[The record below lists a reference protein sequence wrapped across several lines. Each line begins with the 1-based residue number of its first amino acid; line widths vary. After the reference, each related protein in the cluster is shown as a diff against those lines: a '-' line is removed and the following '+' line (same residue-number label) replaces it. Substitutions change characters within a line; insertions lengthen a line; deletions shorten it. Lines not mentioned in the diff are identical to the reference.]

1 LFKGTVGLQKSAQT
15 REVFFMSHS
24 RLLTLGSSLCLLLA
38 FGAVG
43 CSENDPS
50 SFAVTL
56 SASNE
61 VPPTTSSATGSAT
74 FVLNGDAT
82 VQYRVE
88 VHSIT
93 SVTGAHILFGG
104 PGATGP
110 VRVTLF
116 SGPTTGAMDGEL
128 AQGTFDASDVV
139 RISFDTLLDE
149 MRDGMAYVNVHTT
162 DNPNGEIRG
171 QVRLE
176 Q

>member
-1 LFKGTVGLQKSAQT
+1 
-15 REVFFMSHS
+15 MSHL
-24 RLLTLGSSLCLLLA
+24 RLLTLASSLCLLLA
-38 FGAVG
+38 FGGVG
-43 CSENDPS
+43 CSKNDPS

-56 SASNE
+56 SAANE
-61 VPPTTSSATGSAT
+61 VPPTTSPATGTAT

-82 VQYRVE
+82 VQYRIE
-88 VHSIT
+88 VHSMT
-93 SVTGAHILFGG
+93 SITGAHIHSGG
-104 PGATGP
+104 PTATGP

-116 SGPTTGAMDGEL
+116 AGPTTGAIDGEL

-139 RISFDTLLDE
+139 GISFDTLLDE

-162 DNPNGEIRG
+162 ANPNGEIRG

>member
-1 LFKGTVGLQKSAQT
+1 
-15 REVFFMSHS
+15 MSHL
-24 RLLTLGSSLCLLLA
+24 RFLALAGSLCLLLA
-38 FGAVG
+38 VGGVG
-43 CSENDPS
+43 CGEADPS

-56 SASNE
+56 TAANE
-61 VPPTTSSATGSAT
+61 VPPTTSAATGTAT

-82 VQYRVE
+82 VQYRIE

-93 SVTGAHILFGG
+93 SVTGAHIHSGG
-104 PGATGP
+104 PTATGP

-116 SGPTTGAMDGEL
+116 SGPTSGAIDGEL

-139 RISFDTLLDE
+139 GISFDTLLDE

-162 DNPNGEIRG
+162 ANPNGEIRG